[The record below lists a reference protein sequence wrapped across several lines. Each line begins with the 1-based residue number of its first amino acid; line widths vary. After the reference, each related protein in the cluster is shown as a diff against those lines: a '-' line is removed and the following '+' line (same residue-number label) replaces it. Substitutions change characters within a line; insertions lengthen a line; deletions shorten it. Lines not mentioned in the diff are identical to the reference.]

1 MTDERLNKLFER
13 LTSLIPNADEEK
25 IEYLL
30 EEAQEDFK
38 TICNRDDVPDNASA
52 IISQMVSFRYNHLGT
67 EGLSSQSFS
76 GMSESLMSDYPD
88 NLKRAMYG
96 WRKVKLV

>member
-1 MTDERLNKLFER
+1 MTEERLAKLLDR
-13 LTSLIPNADEEK
+13 LTVMIPNADEEK
-25 IEYLL
+25 L
-30 EEAQEDFK
+30 EIILDQVAEDFK
-38 TICNRDDVPDNASA
+38 AICNRDDVPDNASA
-52 IISQMVSFRYNHLGT
+52 IISQMVSFRYNHLGA

-96 WRKVKLV
+96 WRKVRLV